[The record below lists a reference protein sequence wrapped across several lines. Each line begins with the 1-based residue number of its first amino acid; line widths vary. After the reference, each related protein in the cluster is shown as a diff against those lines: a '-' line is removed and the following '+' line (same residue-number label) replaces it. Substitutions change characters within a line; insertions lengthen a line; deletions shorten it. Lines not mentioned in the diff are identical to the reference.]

1 MYPEP
6 TGEVRMSLSLRF
18 AAGSHD
24 GMIREHNEDSG
35 YAGPRLLAVADGMG
49 GQAAGEVAS
58 SEVISTMV
66 QLDEDIPGSDILTSL
81 GSAVQRAN
89 DQLRVMVEEDPQLE
103 GMGTTLTALLW
114 TGQRLGL
121 VHVGDSRAYLLRD
134 GQLTQ
139 ITQDHTWVQ
148 RLVDEGRIT
157 EEEATTHPQ
166 RSLLM
171 RALGSGDHVE
181 PDLSIREVRAG
192 DRYLLCSDGLS
203 GVVSQQTLE
212 ETLAS
217 YQGPQE
223 TVQELIQL
231 ALRGGGPDNIT
242 CIVADVLDVGSVST
256 EDTLAGQLNDT
267 PVIVGA
273 VAETQQPLGGDPG
286 ALRTPAARAA
296 ELGRGGQ
303 SVPQQPAPGGTPE
316 GGFGPPGSSDP
327 SFAASPAGAFGPYA
341 DEEFTKGGG
350 KRRWVKRSLWIAVA
364 LAVVG
369 GGLYGGYRWT
379 QTQYYVGAKEQHV
392 ALYRGIDQELAGV
405 KLNDVYQDRPEI
417 ELKYLP
423 LFQRKQVKETIAL
436 NSKKEAQEKVR
447 ELGAQAEVCKI
458 VAEQKAQP
466 KKSGK
471 SGGDSEKK
479 RKDEQ
484 NEPGDAG
491 RRDSRGSQN
500 GSTAGTGDGTG
511 TGTGAGTGT
520 GDGATGTTGNTG
532 TTGATGTNA
541 ALRTAPGSQ
550 HDSTRVSDSSP
561 SPGPK
566 LTEKQR
572 ELAKQCTAP

>member
-1 MYPEP
+1 MGTVRMYPEP

-58 SEVISTMV
+58 SEVISAMV

-81 GSAVQRAN
+81 GTTVQRAN

-203 GVVSQQTLE
+203 AVVSHQTIE
-212 ETLAS
+212 ETLAG
-217 YQGPQE
+217 YHGPQD

-242 CIVADVLDVGSVST
+242 CIVADVLDVDTLGP
-256 EDTLAGQLNDT
+256 EDTLHGQLNDT

-273 VAETQQPLGGDPG
+273 VAESQQPLGGDG
-286 ALRTPAARAA
+286 AARSTPAARAA
-296 ELGRGGQ
+296 ELGRGGA
-303 SVPQQPAPGGTPE
+303 VPPQGRSGAPE
-316 GGFGPPGSSDP
+316 GFGPPNADP
-327 SFAASPAGAFGPYA
+327 AAPPAGTFGPYT
-341 DEEFTKGGG
+341 DEDFAKPGKGKG
-350 KRRWVKRSLWIAVA
+350 RWIKRSLWIALA
-364 LAVVG
+364 LAVAG

-379 QTQYYVGAKEQHV
+379 QTQFYVGANEDHV
-392 ALYRGIDQELAGV
+392 ALYRGINQELAGV
-405 KLNDVYQDRPEI
+405 KLHKVDEDHPEI

-423 LFQRKQVKETIAL
+423 GFQRKELRETIAMGSRDEAR
-436 NSKKEAQEKVR
+436 SKLD
-447 ELGAQAEVCKI
+447 ELGEQAKVCEI
-458 VAEQKAQP
+458 VAKEKKQP
-466 KKSGK
+466 KDPGDKADKGT
-471 SGGDSEKK
+471 GGSKDSEKQ

-484 NEPGDAG
+484 NAPGDAAT
-491 RRDSRGSQN
+491 N
-500 GSTAGTGDGTG
+500 GGTG
-511 TGTGAGTGT
+511 TGTAGTGT
-520 GDGATGTTGNTG
+520 GTAGVGEAAAGVGTATHAAFTSGSTNDTT
-532 TTGATGTNA
+532 A
-541 ALRTAPGSQ
+541 AAS
-550 HDSTRVSDSSP
+550 STPSP
-561 SPGPK
+561 SPE
-566 LTEKQR
+566 LSEKQQ
-572 ELAKQCTAP
+572 ELAKQCTGP

>member
-1 MYPEP
+1 MRMYPEP

-81 GSAVQRAN
+81 GTAVARAN

-134 GQLTQ
+134 GQLSQ

-203 GVVSQQTLE
+203 GVVSHQTME
-212 ETLAS
+212 DTLAS
-217 YQGPQE
+217 YHGPQE

-242 CIVADVLDVGSVST
+242 CIVADVLDVDAIGS
-256 EDTLAGQLNDT
+256 EDTRAGQLNDT

-273 VAETQQPLGGDPG
+273 VAENQQSLGGDP
-286 ALRTPAARAA
+286 ATPAARAA
-296 ELGRGGQ
+296 ELGRG
-303 SVPQQPAPGGTPE
+303 VPPQQGQANGVPE
-316 GGFGPPGSSDP
+316 GFGPPNGDQGMGS
-327 SFAASPAGAFGPYA
+327 AAGTFGPYT
-341 DEEFTKGGG
+341 DEDFTKPGG
-350 KRRWVKRSLWIAVA
+350 KGRWIKRSLWIALA

-379 QTQYYVGAKEQHV
+379 QTQYYVGSNKENV
-392 ALYRGIDQELAGV
+392 ALYRGISQELAGV
-405 KLNDVYQDRPEI
+405 KLNEVYQDRPEI

-423 LFQRKQVKETIAL
+423 LFQRNQVRETIAL
-436 NSKKEAQEKVR
+436 NSLDEARSKVG

-458 VAEQKAQP
+458 VAEQKQQP
-466 KKSGK
+466 EKPGK
-471 SGGDSEKK
+471 PGDKQ

-484 NEPGDAG
+484 NKPGDAG
-491 RRDSRGSQN
+491 KKG
-500 GSTAGTGDGTG
+500 GAETG
-511 TGTGAGTGT
+511 TGTGGTGTAAGTGT
-520 GDGATGTTGNTG
+520 MTQ
-532 TTGATGTNA
+532 
-541 ALRTAPGSQ
+541 TASSPGSTTSEPTRA
-550 HDSTRVSDSSP
+550 STSTPTP
-561 SPGPK
+561 SPK
-566 LTEKQR
+566 LSEKQQ

>member
-1 MYPEP
+1 MRMYPEP

-58 SEVISTMV
+58 SEVISAMV

-81 GSAVQRAN
+81 GTTVQRAN
-89 DQLRVMVEEDPQLE
+89 EQLRVMVEEDPQLE

-203 GVVSQQTLE
+203 AVVSHQTIE
-212 ETLAS
+212 ETLAG
-217 YQGPQE
+217 YHGPQD
-223 TVQELIQL
+223 TVQELIEL

-242 CIVADVLDVGSVST
+242 CIVADVLDADH
-256 EDTLAGQLNDT
+256 EDTLHGQLNDT
-267 PVIVGA
+267 PIIVGA
-273 VAETQQPLGGDPG
+273 VAETQQPLGTGG
-286 ALRTPAARAA
+286 ALRSTPAARAA
-296 ELGRGGQ
+296 ELGRGG
-303 SVPQQPAPGGTPE
+303 VPQQPSGAPE
-316 GGFGPPGSSDP
+316 GFGPPNGDAVAP
-327 SFAASPAGAFGPYA
+327 PAGAFGPFT
-341 DEEFTKGGG
+341 DQDFTKPGKGG
-350 KRRWVKRSLWIAVA
+350 KGRWVKRSLWIAVA

-379 QTQYYVGAKEQHV
+379 QTQYYVGAKGDHV
-392 ALYRGIDQELAGV
+392 ALYRGISQELAGV
-405 KLNDVYQDRPEI
+405 SLHKVDEDHPEI

-423 LFQRKQVKETIAL
+423 VFQRNQVKETIAL
-436 NSKKEAQEKVR
+436 NSRGEARSKLA
-447 ELGAQAEVCKI
+447 ELGEQAEVCEI
-458 VAEQKAQP
+458 VAEQKRHP
-466 KKSGK
+466 EKPDKGK
-471 SGGDSEKK
+471 GDKGTGKDTEKQ

-484 NEPGDAG
+484 NRPGDAAT
-491 RRDSRGSQN
+491 N
-500 GSTAGTGDGTG
+500 GGVGNGTAGP
-511 TGTGAGTGT
+511 GAGTAGIGT
-520 GDGATGTTGNTG
+520 ATRTAFTSGSTND
-532 TTGATGTNA
+532 TTGAA
-541 ALRTAPGSQ
+541 S
-550 HDSTRVSDSSP
+550 STPSP
-561 SPGPK
+561 SPK
-566 LTEKQR
+566 LTEKQQ

>member
-1 MYPEP
+1 MRMYPEP

-58 SEVISTMV
+58 SEVISTIV

-81 GSAVQRAN
+81 GVAVQRAN
-89 DQLRVMVEEDPQLE
+89 EQLRVMVEEDPQLE

-148 RLVDEGRIT
+148 KLVDEGRIT

-192 DRYLLCSDGLS
+192 DRYLICSDGLPT
-203 GVVSQQTLE
+203 VVSPQTIE
-212 ETLAS
+212 EALAS

-242 CIVADVLDVGSVST
+242 CIVADVVDVDENDALGR
-256 EDTLAGQLNDT
+256 QLNDT
-267 PVIVGA
+267 PVVVGA
-273 VAETQQPLGGDPG
+273 VAESQTPLGGDVG
-286 ALRTPAARAA
+286 AMRTPAARAA
-296 ELGRGGQ
+296 ELGRGAQ
-303 SVPQQPAPGGTPE
+303 SVPQQGAPGE
-316 GGFGPPGSSDP
+316 GFGPPGSGGTVAGP
-327 SFAASPAGAFGPYA
+327 PHGSFGAYT
-341 DEEFTKGGG
+341 DEDFVKHRGRG
-350 KRRWVKRSLWIAVA
+350 RWLKRSMWIA
-364 LAVVG
+364 LILIIVG

-379 QTQYYVGAKEQHV
+379 QTQYYVGANDDHI
-392 ALYRGIDQELAGV
+392 ALYRGISQELAGIS
-405 KLNDVYQDRPEI
+405 LNEVYQDRPGV

-423 LFQRKQVKETIAL
+423 GYQRNQVRETIVAG
-436 NSKKEAQEKVR
+436 SASEARDKAD
-447 ELGAQAEVCKI
+447 ELEEQAEVCRI
-458 VAEQKAQP
+458 VAEQRVEPP
-466 KKSGK
+466 KDEGGK
-471 SGGDSEKK
+471 DEGGK
-479 RKDEQ
+479 KDEQ
-484 NEPGDAG
+484 KPGDGKTGEAAG
-491 RRDSRGSQN
+491 
-500 GSTAGTGDGTG
+500 AADGTSRAAARQ
-511 TGTGAGTGT
+511 AGQST
-520 GDGATGTTGNTG
+520 
-532 TTGATGTNA
+532 
-541 ALRTAPGSQ
+541 SQ
-550 HDSTRVSDSSP
+550 DNSRSSDDTPSP
-561 SPGPK
+561 SPK
-566 LTEKQR
+566 LTEKQQQ
-572 ELAKQCTAP
+572 LAKQCTAP